1 MTNRTPIRELSPARR
16 CALLGVLCALA
27 LIAGYLEVLIPLP
40 ITVPGVKLGLGN
52 AVVLFALVRLGPNP
66 AGLLMLAKV
75 ICSTLLFANMQ
86 TLMFS
91 LAGGMLSW
99 LVMAAAVRS
108 RLFSVI
114 AASVLGGV
122 AHNAGQLLV
131 VALLL
136 SPQVALVNA
145 PVLAISGVVAG
156 AIIGLIVRAVL
167 ATSSGTAESPRGANP
182 HA

>member
-1 MTNRTPIRELSPARR
+1 MTNRTPIDRLSPARR

-40 ITVPGVKLGLGN
+40 VTVPGVKLGLGN
-52 AVVLFALVRLGPNP
+52 AVVLFALVRLGPRP

-86 TLMFS
+86 TLLFS
-91 LAGGMLSW
+91 LAGGVLSW
-99 LVMAAAVRS
+99 LLMTAAWRS
-108 RLFSVI
+108 QLFSVV
-114 AASVLGGV
+114 ATSVLGGI

-131 VALLL
+131 VAALL
-136 SPQVALVNA
+136 SPQVALVNV

-156 AIIGLIVRAVL
+156 AIIGVVVRAVL
-167 ATSSGTAESPRGANP
+167 ATSDDAAENAGEAGP